1 MSKIIKIGIITAVFV
16 FLAAFM
22 VLNSIQGTV
31 NVVVAA
37 KPINAGTVI
46 TQDMLTTKSIPVSLA
61 ADLVKNPQEVLGKSL
76 GVSRTKGDFIPQDIV
91 MQKGLEVT
99 PGNVLISINVP
110 YEDAKIISAGDTIS
124 LVLLSNVVGGENQTV
139 SGLKVYSIEQTTS
152 VVNGTVSTIA
162 VLETTPDKA
171 SLIAP
176 YVKSNNFKIFKE

>member
-16 FLAAFM
+16 FLVAFL
-22 VLNSIQGTV
+22 VLNSTQGTV

-46 TQDMLTTKSIPVSLA
+46 TQDMLTTKSIPASLA
-61 ADLVKNPQEVLGKSL
+61 ADLVKNPQEIAGKSL
-76 GVSRTKGDFIPQDIV
+76 NTSRVKGDFIPRSIV

-110 YEDAKIISAGDTIS
+110 YEDAKLISIGDTIS
-124 LVLLSNVVGGENQTV
+124 LVLLSNTAGGANQTV

-152 VVNGTVSTIA
+152 AVNGTVSTIA

-176 YVKSNNFKIFKE
+176 YVKSNSFKIFKE

>member
-16 FLAAFM
+16 FLAAFL
-22 VLNSIQGTV
+22 VLNSTQGTV
-31 NVVVAA
+31 NVVAAA

-46 TQDMLTTKSIPVSLA
+46 TQDMLTTKNIPVSLA
-61 ADLVKNPQEVLGKSL
+61 ADLVKNPQEIVGKSL
-76 GVSRTKGDFIPQDIV
+76 NTSRVKGDFIPRSIV
-91 MQKGLEVT
+91 MQKGLEVA
-99 PGNVLISINVP
+99 PGSVLISINVP
-110 YEDAKIISAGDTIS
+110 YEDAKLISVGDTIS
-124 LVLLSNVVGGENQTV
+124 LVLLSNTAGSANQTV

-152 VVNGTVSTIA
+152 AVNGTVNTIA

>member
-1 MSKIIKIGIITAVFV
+1 LSRIIKIGIITAVFV
-16 FLAAFM
+16 FLAAFL
-22 VLNSIQGTV
+22 VLNSTQGTV
-31 NVVVAA
+31 NVAVAA

-61 ADLVKNPQEVLGKSL
+61 ADLVKNPQEIVGKSL
-76 GVSRTKGDFIPQDIV
+76 NTSRVKGDFIPRSIV

-110 YEDAKIISAGDTIS
+110 YEDAKLISIGDTIS
-124 LVLLSNVVGGENQTV
+124 LVLLSNTAGGANQTV

-152 VVNGTVSTIA
+152 AVNGTVSTIA

-176 YVKSNNFKIFKE
+176 YVKSNSFKIFKE